1 MSITVNH
8 KGDKIMTRA
17 ELKTEAKNQLR
28 HNWGWAVLVTLIFTV
43 VYTIFLVPSVNRSL
57 QTTNGVNDVMGGA
70 SIVSILA
77 PNGWARAFGE
87 DVLGI
92 LSGFF
97 FVSFPLVFLHFTHG
111 EKMGYI
117 KGLFAVFT
125 DGRFIPE
132 FLNYFLSSIFQW
144 LWSFLLIIPGIVK
157 AYSYALTPYIVNDMV
172 ASGKEVH
179 ATTAITASRQLMK
192 GHKWE
197 LFVLDLSFIPW
208 YLLGIF
214 TLGIG
219 YLWLV
224 PYNSTTKANFYRNL
238 AGDQFSN

>member
-1 MSITVNH
+1 
-8 KGDKIMTRA
+8 MTRA
-17 ELKTEAKNQLR
+17 ELKTGAKNQLR

-43 VYTIFLVPSVNRSL
+43 VYTVFLVPSVNRSL
-57 QTTNGVNDVMGGA
+57 QTTNGVNDVMKGA

-97 FVSFPLVFLHFTHG
+97 FVSFPLVFLHFTH
-111 EKMGYI
+111 
-117 KGLFAVFT
+117 
-125 DGRFIPE
+125 GRFIPE

-208 YLLGIF
+208 YLLGII

-224 PYNSTTKANFYRNL
+224 PYISTTKANFYRNL

>member
-17 ELKTEAKNQLR
+17 ELKTGAKNQLR

-43 VYTIFLVPSVNRSL
+43 VYTVFLVPSVNRSL
-57 QTTNGVNDVMGGA
+57 QTTNGVNDVMKGA

-97 FVSFPLVFLHFTHG
+97 FVSFPLVFLHFTH
-111 EKMGYI
+111 
-117 KGLFAVFT
+117 
-125 DGRFIPE
+125 GRFIPE

-208 YLLGIF
+208 YLLGII

-224 PYNSTTKANFYRNL
+224 PYISTTKANFYRNL